1 MSEMEWR
8 QTQLVYSTAVLWSTL
23 YASLHFMDKIEPSL
37 VLLAL
42 WEVKKENS

>member
-8 QTQLVYSTAVLWSTL
+8 QAQLVYSSAMLWSTL
-23 YASLHFMDKIEPSL
+23 YANLHFMDKIEPLL